1 MKPLIS
7 ALAAWLVV
15 AASSAFAAPDIPAKA
30 VITGIRAQ
38 GTNVTVAASIP
49 AGTRRVILQ
58 TRSKMDRGAW
68 TPKSVLLPGESDRE
82 VTFSIPSAVAMEVMR
97 VVTDDDA
104 SLPLPVDFYRGVR
117 GFEPQPSSGSVQTTL
132 NYNAGATPGVVFA
145 NNADST
151 AVTSR
156 TVEESDIWK
165 FSGSTLYFFNQQR
178 GLQII
183 DVATPSQPGLLHT
196 LPLAAYG
203 EQMYVLPARAQGSEW
218 LALLAQEQCRW
229 DSTEVHLVK
238 ADTNAPAIR
247 NTLHIPGRVLESR
260 LIGDVLIIASQGWS
274 NRTVLVTN
282 FNTRPDIWEGR
293 PLAGDPS
300 RPEGVF
306 SNVVEQTVTEVFTS
320 ITAVDLADPASP
332 QVRTPVTLPL
342 SPNAIHATDRM
353 LFVATTSQPWQI
365 FGAAENSGPT
375 NYVHVLDVSDTAGN
389 IALKG
394 SFTTSGRVMDKF
406 KFGLDGDVVSI
417 VSQVDGRWVSSRFQQ
432 PSVVLETFSLADLSA
447 PARLAGITLVTN
459 ESVFATRFTP
469 GRAYVVTFRQIDPL
483 WIVDLTNPADPRVRG
498 ELHVPGWSTY
508 IEPLGDRLL
517 AMGIEDG
524 RAAVSLFDVADPA
537 APSLLDKVFLGDGW
551 SWSEANS
558 DEKAFRVFP
567 DRNLALLPWH
577 GRAAGDRWFQGIQLL
592 DFNRDGL
599 SLRGTIDHTATAR
612 RATVIGDEVLS
623 ISGGELVAAD
633 ITDRDHPAVSS
644 TLDLSSPVDRVF
656 IVGDNLLRIANPRP
670 ASAGG
675 DTTPLLV
682 SLSSRAAPD
691 DLLTSLPLTNHTL
704 LGSALRDGRLHL
716 LQRAEDTFR
725 LEEQLATNTVV
736 SWNSRPPLIRYSTN
750 EVITPHPVPP
760 IRECTDLVRTVEFP
774 PGPGVPGYI
783 TNITITRCR
792 EIPQPPVFETNLV
805 VQSYEVWQPPLPVT
819 NTVVTTNQI
828 SVRVPGRSSLSIVG
842 VADGSLALLGSTT
855 FTNGFE
861 TWGSR
866 VEAHWVTNGIL
877 AWSRSGGWSGYP
889 WMVADFIMPATFGP
903 AVFLPRWFGGGGG
916 EVLVFDVSAPEAP
929 ALVSTTEFDAD
940 ASVDKV
946 VAAGGKLFVSLNRSL
961 WAPLRPNSQLVSLV
975 SPADNAWWVSYSLR
989 VMDLADPSEPVL
1001 RDPVAL
1007 PGPLLGVSHGGDLLY
1022 ARTVLIATN
1031 GTSTTSLVALAY
1043 DGVGTSLVTSVEFP
1057 DHQSPSVLVKADG
1070 RLLIPLADAAGG
1082 GPRLETWAL
1091 NNTGTFSSFDQTAL
1105 PAPVV
1110 NLFQFDDFAVG
1121 ETQDSYVGI
1130 DISTPAP
1137 AVTGVGTRPC
1147 ALWLDAPVA
1156 DASAAAGLWI
1166 PRGDFGLWRVSFAQP

>member
-1 MKPLIS
+1 LIS
-7 ALAAWLVV
+7 ALAAWLTV
-15 AASSAFAAPDIPAKA
+15 AASSAFAAPDLPAKA

-58 TRSKMDRGAW
+58 TRSKVDRGAW
-68 TPKSVLLPGESDRE
+68 TPKSVLLPGEGDRE
-82 VTFSIPSAVAMEVMR
+82 VTFSIPSSVAMEVMR

-104 SLPLPVDFYRGVR
+104 SLPLPVDFYRGAR
-117 GFEPQPSSGSVQTTL
+117 EFEPQPSSASVQTTL

-151 AVTSR
+151 AVTTR

-203 EQMYVLPARAQGSEW
+203 EQMYVLPTRAQGSEW

-238 ADTNAPAIR
+238 ADTNAPAII
-247 NTLHIPGRVLESR
+247 NTLHIPGRVVESR
-260 LIGDVLIIASQGWS
+260 LIGDVLVIASQGWS

-282 FNTRPDIWEGR
+282 FNTRPNISEG
-293 PLAGDPS
+293 
-300 RPEGVF
+300 RPEGVPG
-306 SNVVEQTVTEVFTS
+306 NVVEQTVSEVFTS

-342 SPNAIHATDRM
+342 SANAIHATDRL
-353 LFVATTSQPWQI
+353 LFVAATSQPWQI

-375 NYVHVLDVSDTAGN
+375 NYVHVFDVSDTAGN

-417 VSQVDGRWVSSRFQQ
+417 VSQVDGRWVSNRFQQ

-459 ESVFATRFTP
+459 ESVFGTRFTP

-577 GRAAGDRWFQGIQLL
+577 GRTAGDRWFQGIQLL

-599 SLRGTIDHTATAR
+599 TLRGTIDHATAAR

-623 ISGGELVAAD
+623 ISGGELLAAD
-633 ITDRDHPAVSS
+633 ITDRDHPAVSA

-656 IVGDNLLRIANPRP
+656 IVGDTLLRIANPRTT
-670 ASAGG
+670 AAG
-675 DTTPLLV
+675 DEATPLLV
-682 SLSSRAAPD
+682 SLSSRATPD
-691 DLLTSLPLTNHTL
+691 DVLASLPLTNHTL
-704 LGSALRDGRLHL
+704 LGATLRDGRLHL

-736 SWNSRPPLIRYSTN
+736 SWDYRPPLIRYSTN
-750 EVITPHPVPP
+750 EVVTPHPVPP
-760 IRECTDLVRTVEFP
+760 VRECTNLVRTIEFP

-792 EIPQPPVFETNLV
+792 EIPRPPVFETNLV
-805 VQSYEVWQPPLPVT
+805 VQTYEVWQPPLPVT
-819 NTVVTTNQI
+819 NTVVTTNQV

-842 VADGSLALLGSTT
+842 VADGSLSLLGTTT

-877 AWSRSGGWSGYP
+877 AWSRSGGWSGNF
-889 WMVADFIMPATFGP
+889 WMIADFIMPTTFGP
-903 AVFLPRWFGGGGG
+903 TLMLPRWFGGGGG

-929 ALVSTTEFDAD
+929 ALVSTTEFDTD

-946 VAAGGKLFVSLNRSL
+946 FATGGKLFVSLNRSL
-961 WAPLRPNSQLVSLV
+961 WGTWRPAIQISPELPANNVS
-975 SPADNAWWVSYSLR
+975 WVSYSLR
-989 VMDLADPSEPVL
+989 VLDLTEPSDPVL

-1022 ARTVLIATN
+1022 ARTNSTATN
-1031 GTSTTSLVALAY
+1031 GAYTTSLLALAY
-1043 DGVGTSLVTSVEFP
+1043 DGVGASLVTAVEFP
-1057 DHQSPSVLVKADG
+1057 DHQSPPVLVKADG
-1070 RLLIPLADAAGG
+1070 RLLVSLADAAGG

-1091 NNTGTFSSFDQTAL
+1091 DNTGTFSSFDQTAL

-1130 DISTPAP
+1130 DISAPAP
-1137 AVTGVGTRPC
+1137 AVIGTGTRPC
-1147 ALWLDAPVA
+1147 ALWLDATVA